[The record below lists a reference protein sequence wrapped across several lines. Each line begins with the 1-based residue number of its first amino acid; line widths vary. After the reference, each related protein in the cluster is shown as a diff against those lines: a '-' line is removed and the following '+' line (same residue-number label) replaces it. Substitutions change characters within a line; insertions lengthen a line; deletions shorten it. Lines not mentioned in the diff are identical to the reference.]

1 MQLFRSQETDKL
13 KEGKAREAIALAL
26 EKRWDKALEVNS
38 FILSRFPD
46 DVDAHNRLGKALIE
60 LGRYGEARD
69 AFKRG
74 LELYPFNTIA
84 QKNLDRLTLLEQTP
98 TPRPNSKKVVAPNL
112 FIEESGKAGV
122 ISLINL
128 APKEVLAKMAAG
140 DPVNLQVEKNSLIA
154 ATASGEYLG
163 QLAPKLAIRL
173 IRLMEGGNRY
183 ESAITSVGQSE
194 LAIIVNEAY
203 RNPAQ
208 LGTVS
213 FLSPGGDNTRL
224 NARGALLRYDLADEE
239 EEIDRETTIEWG
251 GDDEPEPPDEAPFA
265 DKPSGEIPLVRERRL
280 EDEDEDEE

>member
-1 MQLFRSQETDKL
+1 MQLFRSRATDKL
-13 KEGKAREAIALAL
+13 KQEKAREAIVLAL
-26 EKRWDKALEVNS
+26 WKRWDKALEVNS

-84 QKNLDRLTLLEQTP
+84 QKNLDRLALLEQTP
-98 TPRPNSKKVVAPNL
+98 SPRPNSKKVVAPNL

-122 ISLINL
+122 VSLINL
-128 APKEVLAKMAAG
+128 APKEVLVKMAAG
-140 DPVNLQVEKNSLIA
+140 DPVNLQVEKNSLMVA
-154 ATASGEYLG
+154 NASGEYLG
-163 QLAPKLAIRL
+163 RLAPKLAIRL

-194 LAIIVNEAY
+194 LAIIINEAY

-213 FLSPGGDNTRL
+213 FLSRGGDDTGPNV
-224 NARGALLRYDLADEE
+224 RGALLRYDLGDEE
-239 EEIDRETTIEWG
+239 EEIDREATIEWG
-251 GDDEPEPPDEAPFA
+251 GDEEPAPPDEAPFA
-265 DKPSGEIPLVRERRL
+265 DKPSGEIALVRARL
-280 EDEDEDEE
+280 EEEEEEQ

>member
-13 KEGKAREAIALAL
+13 KQEKAREAIALAL
-26 EKRWDKALEVNS
+26 WKRWDKALEVNS

-84 QKNLDRLTLLEQTP
+84 QKNLDRLALLEQTP

-122 ISLINL
+122 VSLINL

-140 DPVNLQVEKNSLIA
+140 DPVNLQVEKNSLKVA
-154 ATASGEYLG
+154 NSSGEYLG
-163 QLAPKLAIRL
+163 QLAPKLDLFVKTPR
-173 IRLMEGGNRY
+173 
-183 ESAITSVGQSE
+183 Q
-194 LAIIVNEAY
+194 
-203 RNPAQ
+203 
-208 LGTVS
+208 
-213 FLSPGGDNTRL
+213 PG
-224 NARGALLRYDLADEE
+224 AR
-239 EEIDRETTIEWG
+239 WG
-251 GDDEPEPPDEAPFA
+251 
-265 DKPSGEIPLVRERRL
+265 
-280 EDEDEDEE
+280 